1 MTQKQRNQL
10 GSLLFYVGN
19 TIIALIFVSP
29 LIWMI
34 ASSLKPEA
42 GIFKELNSLS
52 TFIPKVPPLN
62 TIRKCLNGLICGS
75 TSLTAFFMY

>member
-1 MTQKQRNQL
+1 MTQKQRKQL
-10 GSLLFYVGN
+10 GSLLFYLGN

-42 GIFKELNSLS
+42 GIFKGLNSLS
-52 TFIPKVPPLN
+52 TFIPNP
-62 TIRKCLNGLICGS
+62 IFS
-75 TSLTAFFMY
+75 